1 MMLAVGLLLPRLLT
15 GAAPSDAVQ
24 LSVPRVDYRT
34 NEAGATRAPWIDAN
48 GWRITRRP
56 GQTFLYRVSG
66 ETAALAAGEAF
77 TYGADALIATDE
89 SGRVSFH
96 RMLEFLR
103 AIPSAD
109 LTGVADVGVV
119 DDGSA
124 ATGEL
129 MNLLTRQNLLYK
141 VEKAPDN
148 NIRLNVQ
155 LGSAQYPLQEASDPH
170 LLARK
175 IRAQVGDENR
185 SLRIYGSEVVIAR
198 LVRNDGQT
206 RIYLLNYSNRA
217 VRGLRVHVRGQYARG
232 EPHVFAVADPH
243 LEDWSRDRDAIEFTV
258 PELNT
263 LAVIDLFP

>member
-1 MMLAVGLLLPRLLT
+1 MMLAVVLLLPRLLA
-15 GAAPSDAVQ
+15 GAAPSDVVN

-34 NEAGATRAPWIDAN
+34 NEAGATRTPWIDAN
-48 GWRITRRP
+48 GWRMSRAP

-96 RMLEFLR
+96 RMLDFLR

-109 LTGVADVGVV
+109 LSAVADVGVV

-141 VEKAPDN
+141 VEKAPDD

-155 LGSAQYPLQEASDPH
+155 LGSAQYPLQEASNPH
-170 LLARK
+170 LLARR
-175 IRAQVGDENR
+175 IRAQIGDENR

-198 LVRNDGQT
+198 LARNDRQA

-217 VRGLRVHVRGQYARG
+217 VRGLRVRVRGRYAKG
-232 EPHVFAVADPH
+232 EPRVFAVTDPH
-243 LEDWSRDRDAIEFTV
+243 LEDWSLEGDAIEFTV
-258 PELNT
+258 PQLNT
-263 LAVIDLFP
+263 LAVIDLLP